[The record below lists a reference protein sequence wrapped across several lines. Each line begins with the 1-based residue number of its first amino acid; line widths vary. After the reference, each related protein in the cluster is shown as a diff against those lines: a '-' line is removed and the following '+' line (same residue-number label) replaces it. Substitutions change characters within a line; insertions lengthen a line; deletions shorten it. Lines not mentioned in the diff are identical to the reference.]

1 MEHPIKGLMDSAI
14 GNIKAMVDVD
24 TVIGEPVT
32 VGEGTVVIPLS
43 TVSFGF
49 GAGGSDFSP
58 KPGTN
63 VNEKMFGGGCGGG
76 ATVKPTGFLVISAG
90 NVRYLP
96 LSGSV
101 GPFEKIVDLVP
112 EMIDKANNAIK
123 DHKKNKEMKKN
134 EEQGE

>member
-32 VGEGTVVIPLS
+32 VAEGTVVIPLS

-58 KPGTN
+58 KPGTS

-76 ATVKPTGFLVISAG
+76 ATVKPTGFLVIAGG

-123 DHKKNKEMKKN
+123 EHKKNKEVKKN